1 MKPTHE
7 SFDSQV
13 LAEVGQTALNQN
25 GCYSVFRPLTTPGC
39 QVVTAGS
46 GPERRLGLG
55 ELSHKRLEV
64 ARRRMKMR
72 TAENSQSAGTTSEK
86 DQKNDIE
93 KVVTEDTVI
102 EEDHMTC

>member
-25 GCYSVFRPLTTPGC
+25 GCYSVLRPLTTPGC

-64 ARRRMKMR
+64 ARMRM
-72 TAENSQSAGTTSEK
+72 TAENSQSARATSEK
-86 DQKNDIE
+86 DQENDIE
-93 KVVTEDTVI
+93 NIVTEDTI
-102 EEDHMTC
+102 HEEDHMT